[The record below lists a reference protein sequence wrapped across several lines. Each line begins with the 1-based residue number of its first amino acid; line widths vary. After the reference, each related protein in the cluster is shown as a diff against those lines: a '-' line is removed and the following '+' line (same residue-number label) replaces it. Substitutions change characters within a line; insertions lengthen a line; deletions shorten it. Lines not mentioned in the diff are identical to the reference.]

1 MENICSQGLYLAIIG
16 LTVYKLSVIGSVTLG
31 GFAVVVNA
39 NWRLRGILVKMANG
53 ISGLPQQSMYIQRV
67 RAFMEYDPPARGGT
81 LPTPRLRELEVKNVS
96 FGYGGDAPV
105 MHNVDLTIRR
115 GERIAVVG
123 YNGAGKTTLVKL
135 IMGLYQP
142 DSGAILYNGTDIR
155 EFDTDSYRSR
165 MAAVFQ
171 DYRIFAATVG
181 ENVLGDL
188 CTEADRERVERALG
202 QATFDDK
209 LATLSDGIDTMLT
222 REFDEDGTN
231 LSGGEAQKIAIAR
244 VFARDCDLII
254 MDEPSAA
261 LDPIAEYTL
270 NRHIAEYAA
279 DKTVIFISHRLST
292 TRHAD
297 RIYMLENGRII
308 EAGTHDELMAQD
320 GQYAHMFRVQ
330 AEKYIVSAK

>member
-1 MENICSQGLYLAIIG
+1 MKEKLKCTVQPMLRVVWMKHSQ
-16 LTVYKLSVIGSVTLG
+16 T
-31 GFAVVVNA
+31 
-39 NWRLRGILVKMANG
+39 RC
-53 ISGLPQQSMYIQRV
+53 
-67 RAFMEYDPPARGGT
+67 
-81 LPTPRLRELEVKNVS
+81 
-96 FGYGGDAPV
+96 
-105 MHNVDLTIRR
+105 
-115 GERIAVVG
+115 RI
-123 YNGAGKTTLVKL
+123 YNGAGKTTPVKL

-142 DSGAILYNGTDIR
+142 DSCAILYNGTDIR
-155 EFDTDSYRSR
+155 ELETDSYRSR

-171 DYRIFAATVG
+171 DYKIFAATVG
-181 ENVLGDL
+181 ENVLGDE
-188 CTEADRERVERALG
+188 CTASDRATAERALHL
-202 QATFDDK
+202 AAFDEK
-209 LATLSDGIDTMLT
+209 LKALPRGIDTVLT

-297 RIYMLENGRII
+297 RIYMLENGRIV

-330 AEKYIVSAK
+330 AKNYSLNS

>member
-1 MENICSQGLYLAIIG
+1 MKEKLKCTVQPMLRVVLMKHSQTRCCI
-16 LTVYKLSVIGSVTLG
+16 
-31 GFAVVVNA
+31 
-39 NWRLRGILVKMANG
+39 
-53 ISGLPQQSMYIQRV
+53 
-67 RAFMEYDPPARGGT
+67 
-81 LPTPRLRELEVKNVS
+81 
-96 FGYGGDAPV
+96 
-105 MHNVDLTIRR
+105 
-115 GERIAVVG
+115 
-123 YNGAGKTTLVKL
+123 YNGAGKTTPVKL

-142 DSGAILYNGTDIR
+142 DSCAILYNGTDIR

-171 DYRIFAATVG
+171 DYKIFAATVG

-188 CTEADRERVERALG
+188 CTEADREWVERALS

-209 LATLSDGIDTMLT
+209 LATLSDGIDTVLT

-330 AEKYIVSAK
+330 EEKYIVSAK